1 VGAIAVAA
9 APAFVVCGHGSIAAP
24 HVVRLRFGEFRMLH
38 LLRKLDQH
46 GERVLLLILY
56 CFIVLVIF
64 IEVVRRFV
72 LLYSSVWG
80 EETARYAFIYLVWIG
95 AAVAVKERAHIRID
109 VITHYLPPRG
119 VAIVYLFG
127 DVLTAI
133 LACFAIYWSMDPVLV
148 SWKFG
153 NVTDGLRIIRVW
165 FLVAV
170 PLGFSLMMV
179 RVVQSILRDIR
190 DLRAGRPPYQGER
203 LFD

>member
-1 VGAIAVAA
+1 
-9 APAFVVCGHGSIAAP
+9 
-24 HVVRLRFGEFRMLH
+24 MLD
-38 LLRKLDQH
+38 LLRKLDRN

-56 CFIVLVIF
+56 AFIVLVIF

-109 VITHYLPPRG
+109 VLLHYLPPRG
-119 VAIVYLFG
+119 VAVFYLLA
-127 DVLTAI
+127 DILTAV

-153 NVTDGLRIIRVW
+153 NVTDGLRIVRVW
-165 FLVAV
+165 FLAAV
-170 PLGFSLMMV
+170 PLGFSLVMI
-179 RVVQSILRDIR
+179 RLVQSIIRDLA
-190 DLRAGRPPYQGER
+190 DLRAGRPPYTGEK

>member
-1 VGAIAVAA
+1 M
-9 APAFVVCGHGSIAAP
+9 
-24 HVVRLRFGEFRMLH
+24 RD
-38 LLRKLDQH
+38 LLRKVDEH

-56 CFIVLVIF
+56 AFIVLVIF

-109 VITHYLPPRG
+109 VLMHYLPPRG
-119 VAIVYLFG
+119 VAFLYLFG
-127 DVLTAI
+127 DLLMAA

-165 FLVAV
+165 FLMAV
-170 PLGFSLMMV
+170 PLGFTLVMI
-179 RVVQSILRDIR
+179 RVLQSIYRDLG
-190 DLRAGRPPYQGER
+190 DLRAGRPPYRGEK

>member
-1 VGAIAVAA
+1 
-9 APAFVVCGHGSIAAP
+9 
-24 HVVRLRFGEFRMLH
+24 MLEM
-38 LLRKLDQH
+38 LRKLDRN

-56 CFIVLVIF
+56 SFIVLAIF

-109 VITHYLPPRG
+109 VLLHYLPPRG
-119 VAIVYLFG
+119 VAIFYLIG
-127 DVLTAI
+127 DLLTAV

-153 NVTDGLRIIRVW
+153 NVTDGLRIVRVW
-165 FLVAV
+165 FLAAV
-170 PLGFSLMMV
+170 PLGFTLVML
-179 RVVQSILRDIR
+179 RLVQSIIRDVA
-190 DLRAGRPPYQGER
+190 DLRAGRPPYTGEK